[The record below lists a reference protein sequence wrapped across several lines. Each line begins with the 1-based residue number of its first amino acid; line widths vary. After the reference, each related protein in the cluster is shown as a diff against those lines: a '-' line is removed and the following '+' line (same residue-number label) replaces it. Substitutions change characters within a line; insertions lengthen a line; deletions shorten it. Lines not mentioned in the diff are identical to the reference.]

1 MRRVLSG
8 NDCESEMCQ
17 WRTLY
22 LFISIASRK
31 CSMVATGRKC
41 RALSSMTPRHPKR
54 GASRIVTTV
63 ELMPTP
69 VAGHA
74 ADSVRVVS

>member
-1 MRRVLSG
+1 
-8 NDCESEMCQ
+8 
-17 WRTLY
+17 
-22 LFISIASRK
+22 
-31 CSMVATGRKC
+31 MVATGRKC